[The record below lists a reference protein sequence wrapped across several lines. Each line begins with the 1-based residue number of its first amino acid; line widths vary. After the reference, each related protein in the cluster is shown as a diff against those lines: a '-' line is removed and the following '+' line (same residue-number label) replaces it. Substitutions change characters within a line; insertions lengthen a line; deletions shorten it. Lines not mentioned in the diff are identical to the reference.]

1 MNFTLTS
8 IFPWIAFVVPL
19 GFLGGLIGGIVSG
32 IGSIFG
38 GKKKTTSTTPSNFA
52 QQFNNFKREITDQMN
67 IQAQES
73 KKTMTMVLAGAG
85 FLIVIMFFFLKK

>member
-8 IFPWIAFVVPL
+8 IFPWIAFVIPI
-19 GFLGGLIGGIVSG
+19 GFLGGLVSG
-32 IGSIFG
+32 ILGVIGLGGS
-38 GKKKTTSTTPSNFA
+38 KSKTTSTPTNYA
-52 QQFNNFKREITDQMN
+52 QQFTKFKNEITDQMN

>member
-19 GFLGGLIGGIVSG
+19 GFLGGLISGIVG
-32 IGSIFG
+32 GLFG
-38 GKKKTTSTTPSNFA
+38 GKKKTTTTSTSITQANFTK
-52 QQFNNFKREITDQMN
+52 FKREITDQMN

-85 FLIVIMFFFLKK
+85 FLIVIMFFFIKK

>member
-8 IFPWIAFVVPL
+8 IFPWIAFVIPL
-19 GFLGGLIGGIVSG
+19 GFLGGLISGIVG
-32 IGSIFG
+32 GLFG
-38 GKKKTTSTTPSNFA
+38 GKKKTTTTAQTNFS